1 MAQQLANGNYSTSE
15 VVAGVT
21 SAGADEDDV
30 SVTYGDG
37 ILTVSVGIS
46 QARHAEKRIHV
57 ESGI

>member
-1 MAQQLANGNYSTSE
+1 MAQQSANGDSSTSE
-15 VVAGVT
+15 VVAGIPPGT
-21 SAGADEDDV
+21 DEDDV

-46 QARHAEKRIHV
+46 QARPAEKRIHV